1 MPDEKKRLPSPVKGR
16 KPCFAYR
23 STTPLLHTNIRA
35 SCNGEKPSAPTPQGF
50 GLQLRSDIRLGPTGA
65 GLAPCPGSLRRS
77 VRNLLSPSSS
87 LDDLIVSELYYSKEK
102 KRCQS
107 AFRTKTN
114 VSDTRTRTKTDSV
127 FHFTPCPRSATAQA
141 LRQRCACPSGGRPR
155 SGSPR
160 SRRCRSAR
168 RSPGGRPRSGSPA
181 CRSRT
186 PYAD

>member
-1 MPDEKKRLPSPVKGR
+1 MKRKGFRPR
-16 KPCFAYR
+16 KGTKALFCLSFYH
-23 STTPLLHTNIRA
+23 PLLHTNIRA

-102 KRCQS
+102 KNCQS

-127 FHFTPCPRSATAQA
+127 FHFTPCPKSATAQA
-141 LRQRCACPSGGRPR
+141 LRQRCACPSAGRPR

-168 RSPGGRPRSGSPA
+168 KSPGGRPRNGNPA